1 MLSLILYIGKVIL
14 FTYICFL
21 LLTFVNI
28 YYHSKIRGGSKMGHP
43 MLDINIYNSKLIYQ
57 IDTLGQNRNHIDIK
71 VTRLNLGSKELT
83 IMKT

>member
-1 MLSLILYIGKVIL
+1 
-14 FTYICFL
+14 
-21 LLTFVNI
+21 
-28 YYHSKIRGGSKMGHP
+28 MGHP